1 MFLGLRPSQARS
13 HFSWVFLS
21 FLSMISRTFLMLS
34 MISLH
39 FSMIF
44 LGFPEFPRYVD
55 ELSKLQDSM
64 PADSLELV
72 EKLLT
77 KDREITRWGFPTNRC
92 CAQLASAP
100 FPKKTHH
107 ERRIAYF
114 RRFGDSENCGGLR
127 FHRVRQGDTV
137 IPSGKY
143 GVYGVFYAS
152 LCWARSWEAPGGNTF
167 SWIQGQCWAAR
178 PLRRPSADDELAI
191 CLEYLEI
198 WWDLGSQTCYGPTVN
213 LASCHCW
220 NSSHRQEVGFLEGK
234 PANRSQEF

>member
-100 FPKKTHH
+100 FPKKPTMK
-107 ERRIAYF
+107 EESPTSEGLEIQRIAGVWGF
-114 RRFGDSENCGGLR
+114 TGFGK
-127 FHRVRQGDTV
+127 V
-137 IPSGKY
+137 IPWYPPGNMVYFMRPYAGPGAGKHLA
-143 GVYGVFYAS
+143 GTHSAGSRASAGQRDHCAGHQQMMNWQYA
-152 LCWARSWEAPGGNTF
+152 
-167 SWIQGQCWAAR
+167 
-178 PLRRPSADDELAI
+178 
-191 CLEYLEI
+191 
-198 WWDLGSQTCYGPTVN
+198 
-213 LASCHCW
+213 
-220 NSSHRQEVGFLEGK
+220 
-234 PANRSQEF
+234 